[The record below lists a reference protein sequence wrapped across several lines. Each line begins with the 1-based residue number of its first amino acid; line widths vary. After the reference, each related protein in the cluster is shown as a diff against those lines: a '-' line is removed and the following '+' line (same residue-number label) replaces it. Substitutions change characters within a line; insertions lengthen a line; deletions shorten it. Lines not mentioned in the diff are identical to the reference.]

1 MQTGSTIQNYEVI
14 RQIGVGG
21 MGEVWLG
28 RHKLIG
34 REVAIKSLHKQLV
47 QKESI
52 RLRFK
57 NEAATLARL
66 QHPNVVALLDYHEDD
81 EGVYLIM
88 EYVEGMP
95 LDEYIEQKSG
105 PIPEPLL
112 SQLFTQILA
121 GVQYAHSKKIV
132 HRDIKPS
139 NFLITKD
146 NTLKILDFGIAKL
159 LDQSDHKLT
168 KTGTAMGTVLYMSP
182 EQVKGES
189 VDHRSDIYSLGVTL
203 FQMATGQCPYDKF
216 TTEFYV
222 YDQIVNHSLPNSKS
236 IYPGVSDHIQFLI
249 QRATEKNPVH
259 RFQSGEDFSEAL
271 GSSSHTPSTAE
282 KDSSASQVPSDNQK
296 KKPPQ
301 PPPPPVLPKMEKDK
315 IREVP
320 NIPPSLPK
328 VDKEKENSNVP
339 PAPPKVEKDK
349 KEEASNAPPKVGRD
363 KKSEASDAP
372 PKVERDKKA
381 EASNASPEVEQD
393 EKGSVSQAP
402 KPPSSPKEQSTSPE
416 SQPRKGSRKPKPTAD
431 SPPPKKKRKLLYI
444 LLGILILGGVGT
456 GIALLSGKKTK
467 SEKLF
472 VIASNLFLRL
482 EPYTEAEKDDKLPY
496 GTEIE
501 VLGRPNSDWVEIEQD
516 GQTRYLAT
524 KYLRDRKKFM
534 KMNYIFTNSEG
545 KQLLDGSYH
554 KLALEAH
561 FTKMGYRT
569 DLPSQ
574 DYEEIYGVPKSDV
587 DIWQVD
593 ALGLSNSLNTAI
605 PSIKLE
611 KSQWKKNETRNSAVI
626 VNNKNNANQRQLLA
640 FKHTPNG
647 NNEIG
652 TLDISNFPGHYI
664 VPVNKRKISFIA
676 DEFSDNLV
684 IKKEMKFGKE
694 AILLATSSEGY
705 SSKLVL
711 WLNGSLKMYP
721 LLYHKLLP

>member
-1 MQTGSTIQNYEVI
+1 MEIGSTIQNYEVV

-112 SQLFTQILA
+112 SQLFVQILA

-146 NTLKILDFGIAKL
+146 NNLKILDFGIAKL

-182 EQVKGES
+182 EQVKGET

-259 RFQSGEDFSEAL
+259 RFQSSKDFSEAL
-271 GSSSHTPSTAE
+271 GNPPGPSSPGNETSSGKQKE
-282 KDSSASQVPSDNQK
+282 KKAI
-296 KKPPQ
+296 
-301 PPPPPVLPKMEKDK
+301 PPPPPPAASNPEQSNKGDV
-315 IREVP
+315 
-320 NIPPSLPK
+320 PK
-328 VDKEKENSNVP
+328 VNVP
-339 PAPPKVEKDK
+339 IAPPI
-349 KEEASNAPPKVGRD
+349 ST
-363 KKSEASDAP
+363 
-372 PKVERDKKA
+372 KVERDEKRSDPATK
-381 EASNASPEVEQD
+381 EAPKE
-393 EKGSVSQAP
+393 SQVQANNPPLPIEGKDDSSGNSGNPPRDTNGGKSETP
-402 KPPSSPKEQSTSPE
+402 KPPSPPREKPSTPE
-416 SQPRKGSRKPKPTAD
+416 SKPPEDLPKPKAPAD
-431 SPPPKKKRKLLYI
+431 SPPPKKKRKLLYL
-444 LLGILILGGVGT
+444 LLGILVLGGVGT
-456 GIALLSGKKTK
+456 GIALLSGKKAK

-482 EPYTEAEKDDKLPY
+482 EPFTDAEKDNKLPY
-496 GTEIE
+496 GTEVE
-501 VLGRPNSDWVEIEQD
+501 VLGRPNSDWVEVEQD
-516 GQTRYLAT
+516 GQTRYLAA

-574 DYEEIYGVPKSDV
+574 DYEEIYGVAKSDL

-593 ALGLSNSLNTAI
+593 ALGLSNPLNTAI

-611 KSQWKKNETRNSAVI
+611 KSQWKKSETRNSAVI
-626 VNNKNNANQRQLLA
+626 VNNKSNPDQRQLLA
-640 FKHTPNG
+640 FKHTSNG

-652 TLDISNFPGHYI
+652 TLDISNYPEHYI
-664 VPVNKRKISFIA
+664 VPVSKRKFSFVA
-676 DEFSDNLV
+676 DQYSDNLV

-694 AILLATSSEGY
+694 AILLAQSSEGY
-705 SSKLVL
+705 SSKLIL
-711 WLNGSLKMYP
+711 WINGSLKIYP